1 VWSMEYALVQIAMYQ
16 TLRRPAARRNQPGV
30 LAQTVSPP
38 VSMDMRARVAMFAAV
53 DALGLSVTENIMG
66 PDAVIV
72 SLPAHFSTEAVA
84 LSGFDM
90 SLSDD
95 GVISLEIMLVPFE
108 TNASLAAIM
117 SVVSRLSRMVKAQ
130 GGAPD
135 AATALD
141 LVVDVFRAS

>member
-1 VWSMEYALVQIAMYQ
+1 
-16 TLRRPAARRNQPGV
+16 
-30 LAQTVSPP
+30 
-38 VSMDMRARVAMFAAV
+38 MFAAV

-90 SLSDD
+90 SLSGD
-95 GVISLEIMLVPFE
+95 GVISLEIVLVPFE